1 MRVILE
7 CRQLN
12 PTDDA
17 RDIDRIL
24 NETIQPAR
32 HQLGDQQRVAPARQ
46 RVRVHVLDA
55 VVAGAEAREQVSSLR
70 SERRVG
76 AGELGR
82 RFVALGQASS

>member
-1 MRVILE
+1 VNIVFE

-24 NETIQPAR
+24 NEAIQPAR
-32 HQLGDQQRVAPARQ
+32 HQLGDQQWPAPTRQ

-55 VVAGAEAREQVSSLR
+55 IVAGAEAPEQVS
-70 SERRVG
+70 
-76 AGELGR
+76 
-82 RFVALGQASS
+82 